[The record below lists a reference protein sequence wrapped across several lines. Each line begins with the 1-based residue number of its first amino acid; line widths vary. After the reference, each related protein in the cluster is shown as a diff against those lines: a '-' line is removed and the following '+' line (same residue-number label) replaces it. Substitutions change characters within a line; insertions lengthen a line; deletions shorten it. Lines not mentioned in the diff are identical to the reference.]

1 MKPHCLNALVLSA
14 LFVLGCSETEEVVGK
29 QHDAGIPAELLE
41 PAQRLGTAWAGKE
54 AACEK
59 AELELTRAY
68 WTAFFENRAA
78 AVAPGGLLFDPAAVT
93 PCVAAMESLAC
104 HEVGLSIPP
113 VLPAACDEVFYGTAA
128 IGEPCNPG
136 CERGATCLLARQS
149 DAWCSRC
156 VKRLVE
162 GEVCTDEPA
171 EGRCASGL
179 VCSGGKG
186 ARPRA
191 NRAIASMRRR
201 SARRAATAPSRSC
214 ASRARPRA
222 GASGAM
228 SAPRATPAS
237 RVGASAGRVAAPP
250 AARPTSASLTPRAA
264 IRAAATP
271 SRSSSS
277 SRPGSASASRALR
290 TPASPPS
297 PAPSRARSASCCRAA
312 NSRHRAFRARPR

>member
-41 PAQRLGTAWAGKE
+41 SAQRLGTAWAGKE

-179 VCSGGKG
+179 VCSGGKC

-191 NRAIASMRRR
+191 IEQGQPCDRFDAAAVCEAGSYCAESELCEPRKTSGTCFWSDECAPGYSCVEGGCQRWKSRGATCSSPDECEPHASC
-201 SARRAATAPSRSC
+201 SDPGGCDAEPFFVFFKAGVGVGQSC
-214 ASRARPRA
+214 AEDP
-222 GASGAM
+222 
-228 SAPRATPAS
+228 
-237 RVGASAGRVAAPP
+237 
-250 AARPTSASLTPRAA
+250 
-264 IRAAATP
+264 
-271 SRSSSS
+271 
-277 SRPGSASASRALR
+277 
-290 TPASPPS
+290 
-297 PAPSRARSASCCRAA
+297 
-312 NSRHRAFRARPR
+312 

>member
-41 PAQRLGTAWAGKE
+41 SAQRLGTAWAGKE

-179 VCSGGKG
+179 VCSGGKC

-191 NRAIASMRRR
+191 IEQGQPCDRFDAAAVCEAGSYCAESELCEPRKTSGTCFWSDECAPGYSCVEGGCQRWKSRGATCSSPDECEPHASC
-201 SARRAATAPSRSC
+201 SDPGGCDAEPFFVFFKAGVGVGQSC
-214 ASRARPRA
+214 AEDPGVDAILIMRPAIPGGRLARCE
-222 GASGAM
+222 G
-228 SAPRATPAS
+228 
-237 RVGASAGRVAAPP
+237 
-250 AARPTSASLTPRAA
+250 
-264 IRAAATP
+264 
-271 SRSSSS
+271 
-277 SRPGSASASRALR
+277 
-290 TPASPPS
+290 
-297 PAPSRARSASCCRAA
+297 
-312 NSRHRAFRARPR
+312 

>member
-41 PAQRLGTAWAGKE
+41 SAQRLGTAWAGKE

-68 WTAFFENRAA
+68 WTAFFENQAA

-179 VCSGGKG
+179 VCSGGKC

-191 NRAIASMRRR
+191 IEQGQPCDRFDAAAVCEAGSYCAESELCEPRKTSGGCFWSDECAPGYSCVEGGCQRWKSRGATCSSPDECEPHASC
-201 SARRAATAPSRSC
+201 SDPGGCDAEPFFVFFKAGVGVGQSC
-214 ASRARPRA
+214 AEDPCQPALACSEQSSVCELLPR
-222 GASGAM
+222 
-228 SAPRATPAS
+228 
-237 RVGASAGRVAAPP
+237 
-250 AARPTSASLTPRAA
+250 
-264 IRAAATP
+264 
-271 SRSSSS
+271 
-277 SRPGSASASRALR
+277 
-290 TPASPPS
+290 
-297 PAPSRARSASCCRAA
+297 CE
-312 NSRHRAFRARPR
+312 